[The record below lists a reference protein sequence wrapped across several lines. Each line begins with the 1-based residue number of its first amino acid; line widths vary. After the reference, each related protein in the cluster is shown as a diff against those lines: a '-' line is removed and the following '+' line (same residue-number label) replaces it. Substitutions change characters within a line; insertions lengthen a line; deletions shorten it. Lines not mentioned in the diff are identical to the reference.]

1 MVGFLVE
8 QVGQVEMVV
17 GPLLHPH
24 PLVNPHCAAGCL
36 VAQVVVGP
44 AMLLAEVV
52 STLRALGWARSLGNV
67 AQLVQWAL
75 KGSPQQTLIYLGQM
89 QVQCTHTLS
98 CFYIQWHSQGFLS

>member
-1 MVGFLVE
+1 MKAQNLPQHRQPSSPHHVHMVGFLVE

-44 AMLLAEVV
+44 AMLLLAEVV
-52 STLRALGWARSLGNV
+52 STLGRECWGHFWGHFWACNV
-67 AQLVQWAL
+67 WAM
-75 KGSPQQTLIYLGQM
+75 P
-89 QVQCTHTLS
+89 C
-98 CFYIQWHSQGFLS
+98 W